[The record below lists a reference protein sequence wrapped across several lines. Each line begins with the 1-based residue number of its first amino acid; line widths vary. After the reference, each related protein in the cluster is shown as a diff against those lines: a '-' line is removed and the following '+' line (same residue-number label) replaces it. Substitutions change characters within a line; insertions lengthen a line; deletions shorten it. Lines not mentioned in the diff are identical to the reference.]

1 MAQVCLSLDHVRSQ
15 HEIQTTRVW
24 PCLASK
30 IPRDCVRSPW
40 QSEVFT
46 GRDFQTGCIGCTL
59 RFATVAQVAQSM
71 LSHWAQLHGRWD
83 KVRGLRSLAS
93 LPITG
98 RRWTSEPQRRL
109 DRNRLGPNGFKW
121 IQVLQMLRAYPM
133 PIPCPL
139 YLLYLDT
146 PWTPLGHPVD
156 TPWTPLGHPSL
167 SSFSES
173 FSHLA
178 TATSHWTPGPDND
191 RRSTDM
197 VDLRSMCYAVLRR
210 PAKFG
215 TEPTHLR
222 KWRRSRTAMW
232 CCKDPMFEKQ
242 QKTEQFCDEKQKLR
256 LKP

>member
-146 PWTPLGHPVD
+146 PWTPRGHPLD
-156 TPWTPLGHPSL
+156 TPWTPISVFVFRIVFPPGNGHKSL
-167 SSFSES
+167 DTRPWQRQAVDW
-173 FSHLA
+173 HGRLKVDVLRCA
-178 TATSHWTPGPDND
+178 TAT
-191 RRSTDM
+191 R
-197 VDLRSMCYAVLRR
+197 
-210 PAKFG
+210 
-215 TEPTHLR
+215 
-222 KWRRSRTAMW
+222 
-232 CCKDPMFEKQ
+232 
-242 QKTEQFCDEKQKLR
+242 
-256 LKP
+256 

>member
-1 MAQVCLSLDHVRSQ
+1 MSNDMLAFTVLLRFREPRLVFTPRGAQKSEGEKGSPINQCRFAWHTCVCLLTMWGHNMKSKQ
-15 HEIQTTRVW
+15 PGVW

-83 KVRGLRSLAS
+83 KVCGLRSLAS

-133 PIPCPL
+133 PIPCL
-139 YLLYLDT
+139 SHALSTYST
-146 PWTPLGHPVD
+146 WTPLGHPLCPYLCLRFPNRFPTWQRPQVTGHQALTTTGGRLKVD
-156 TPWTPLGHPSL
+156 VLRC
-167 SSFSES
+167 
-173 FSHLA
+173 A
-178 TATSHWTPGPDND
+178 TAT
-191 RRSTDM
+191 R
-197 VDLRSMCYAVLRR
+197 
-210 PAKFG
+210 
-215 TEPTHLR
+215 
-222 KWRRSRTAMW
+222 
-232 CCKDPMFEKQ
+232 
-242 QKTEQFCDEKQKLR
+242 
-256 LKP
+256 